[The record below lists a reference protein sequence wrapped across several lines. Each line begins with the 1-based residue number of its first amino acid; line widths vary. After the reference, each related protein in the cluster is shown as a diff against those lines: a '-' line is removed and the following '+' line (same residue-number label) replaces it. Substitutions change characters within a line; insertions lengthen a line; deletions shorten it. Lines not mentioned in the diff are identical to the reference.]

1 LVDGIAPQRTAA
13 GAAKDRFFFEN
24 RMPTKSQI
32 HRKVQILSALV
43 EARQNI
49 LAKVSALSEA
59 QRDYIFLGIWSIKD
73 LLAHLAGWDYTN
85 LEAVK
90 EILAAKLPTF
100 YARYDHDWKTYN
112 AMLVAKYKPDS
123 FEELIALIKRSQ
135 RELIDLLETLPP
147 EAFNRFIE
155 PTLALGAHDCRVSS
169 E

>member
-1 LVDGIAPQRTAA
+1 
-13 GAAKDRFFFEN
+13 
-24 RMPTKSQI
+24 MPTKSQI

-147 EAFNRFIE
+147 EAFNKDFGVRFRGNKLTIRRLLE
-155 PTLALGAHDCRVSS
+155 AELKDEQVHLQQLVDFFKEAK
-169 E
+169 